1 MKPVIYLIISLI
13 STQLFAQKAEKLRV
27 GEKIPFSRVVV
38 LDEKKNK
45 SNLDLPNGKNTTDRF
60 VLVYF
65 YSSETPV
72 KDLVA
77 INNSIE
83 RILNKY
89 QNNACKGASEI
100 EYATVCLEK
109 DYRKWQNLLNE
120 TNYNKSK
127 FSGKKNNYLA
137 EEGLKDKAVTVFKI
151 TKTPSMF
158 LVNPKGRLFVETDSI
173 EVLEKTFQN
182 ICRVNSSYST
192 ADVSGK
198 LLIENKSKVPLTQ
211 HQVYLV
217 KENVDTIKTTTTD
230 NFGDFTFKQVD
241 TTQKLSIRIE
251 QNQKTK
257 GGPRVYLA
265 KQNGEVIS
273 EFKKNSSG
281 NFEYKLLAVDV
292 EKLSAID
299 DEDID
304 DITMKYKK
312 FNSSSKKDLIVTEN
326 IYYESSKFNILTEGE
341 IVLDKVLSIL
351 NSFPDIQL
359 EVISHTDSQGD
370 DNSNFTLSENR
381 SNSVVNYLVSKGIPN
396 SRLKAIG
403 KGETEIRNRC
413 FNGVT
418 CSDREHEYNRRT
430 EFKFIRK

>member
-1 MKPVIYLIISLI
+1 MKRLLLFCILSYTLNF
-13 STQLFAQKAEKLRV
+13 FAQKTDKLRV
-27 GEKIPFSRVVV
+27 GEKIPFNRVVV

-45 SNLDLPNGKNTTDRF
+45 SNMDLPDGKSTTDRF

-65 YSSETPV
+65 FSSQTSTKE
-72 KDLVA
+72 LVA
-77 INNSIE
+77 MNSSIE

-100 EYATVCLEK
+100 EYATICLEK
-109 DYRKWQNLLNE
+109 DYIKWQKILEE

-127 FSGKKNNYLA
+127 FTGKKSNYLA
-137 EEGLKDKAVTVFKI
+137 VDGMKDKAVTVFKLS
-151 TKTPSMF
+151 KTPSLF
-158 LVNPKGRLFVETDSI
+158 LVNPKGRLFLETDSV

-192 ADVSGK
+192 ADISGK
-198 LLIENKSKVPLTQ
+198 LLIENKAKVPLTQ
-211 HQVYLV
+211 HNVYLV
-217 KENVDTIKTTTTD
+217 KENTDTIKTTKTD
-230 NFGDFTFKQVD
+230 DFGDFTFKQID
-241 TTQKLSIRIE
+241 TTQHLSIRIE

-265 KQNGEVIS
+265 RQSGEVIS
-273 EFKKNSSG
+273 EFKRNSAG
-281 NFEYKLLAVDV
+281 NFEYKLLAIDV

-299 DEDID
+299 DEDMD

-312 FNSSSKKDLIVTEN
+312 FNASSKKDLVVTEN
-326 IYYESSKFNILTEGE
+326 IYYESAKYSILTEGE

-351 NSFPDIQL
+351 NSFPDVQL

-370 DNSNFTLSENR
+370 DNSNLLLSENR
-381 SNSVVNYLVSKGIPN
+381 SNAVVNYLISKGVSN

-413 FNGVT
+413 FNGIA
-418 CSDREHEYNRRT
+418 CSDKEHEYNRRT

>member
-1 MKPVIYLIISLI
+1 MKRLLFFCILSYTFS
-13 STQLFAQKAEKLRV
+13 SFAQKADKLRV
-27 GEKIPFSRVVV
+27 GEKIPFNRVVV

-45 SNLDLPNGKNTTDRF
+45 SNLDLPDGKSTTDRF

-65 YSSETPV
+65 YSSQTSLKE
-72 KDLVA
+72 LVA
-77 INNSIE
+77 MNNSIE
-83 RILNKY
+83 RTLNKY

-109 DYRKWQNLLNE
+109 DYVKWQKLLDE

-127 FSGKKNNYLA
+127 FSGKKSNYLA
-137 EEGLKDKAVTVFKI
+137 VDGLKDKAVTVFKI
-151 TKTPSMF
+151 TKTPSLF
-158 LVNPKGRLFVETDSI
+158 LVNPKGRLFLETDSV
-173 EVLEKTFQN
+173 EVLEKTFHN

-192 ADVSGK
+192 ADISGK
-198 LLIENKSKVPLTQ
+198 LLIENKTKVPLTQ
-211 HQVYLV
+211 HNVYLV
-217 KENVDTIKTTTTD
+217 KENTDTIKTTKTD
-230 NFGDFTFKQVD
+230 DFGDFTFKQID
-241 TTQKLSIRIE
+241 TTQHLSIRIE

-265 KQNGEVIS
+265 RQSGEVIS
-273 EFKKNSSG
+273 EFKKNSAG
-281 NFEYKLLAVDV
+281 NFEYKLLAIDV
-292 EKLSAID
+292 EKLSAL
-299 DEDID
+299 DEEESD

-312 FNSSSKKDLIVTEN
+312 FNSSTKKDLIVTEN
-326 IYYESSKFNILTEGE
+326 IYYESAKYNILTVGE

-351 NSFPDIQL
+351 NSFPDVQL

-370 DNSNFTLSENR
+370 DNSNLSLSENR
-381 SNSVVNYLVSKGIPN
+381 SNAVVNYLISKGISN

-413 FNGVT
+413 FNGIS
-418 CSDREHEYNRRT
+418 CSDKEHEYNRRT